1 MGVNVRADN
10 ERRLFWAVVL
20 TAAYFVVELV
30 GGILT
35 QSLALI
41 SDAAHML
48 TDVAALFIAL
58 LAIKISKKSSDT
70 LRTYGYYRFEILAA
84 AFNAVLLFFVALYIL
99 IEAYQRLNEPA
110 SINSHGMLMI
120 AAIGLLVNVVSMFL
134 LSGGKNSSL
143 NLKSAYFEVISDALG
158 SLGVIGGA
166 LIIWYTKF
174 LYVDSIIAVLI
185 GLWVLP
191 RAWRLLKESVNILLE
206 GVPKGIDIKKLKK
219 LAHDVE
225 GVLDLHEVHVWAITS
240 DKINLTAHVVIAP
253 GSESDDVLMKL
264 RLMMA
269 TEFNILHTTFQHER
283 DKCLDGEAGCHFY
296 TQNTSVGHDSHKH
309 D

>member
-1 MGVNVRADN
+1 MGEHARVDN

-20 TAAYFVVELV
+20 TATYFVVELV
-30 GGILT
+30 GGVLT

-70 LRTYGYYRFEILAA
+70 VRTYGYYRFEILAA
-84 AFNAVLLFFVALYIL
+84 AFNAVLLFFVALYI
-99 IEAYQRLNEPA
+99 IFEAYQRLSEPA
-110 SINSHGMLMI
+110 SINSHGMLII
-120 AAIGLLVNVVSMFL
+120 AAIGLLVNVASMFL

-158 SLGVIGGA
+158 SLGVIIGA
-166 LIIWYTKF
+166 LIIGYTGF
-174 LYVDSIIAVLI
+174 LYLDSIIAVLI

-191 RAWRLLKESVNILLE
+191 RAWSLLKESVNILLE
-206 GVPKGIDIKKLKK
+206 GVPQGIDIKKLKK
-219 LAHDVE
+219 LAHEIE
-225 GVLDLHEVHVWAITS
+225 GVIDLHEIHVWAITS

-253 GSESDDVLMKL
+253 DHEPDDVLIKIRTMV
-264 RLMMA
+264 A
-269 TEFNILHTTFQHER
+269 VEFNILHTTFQHER
-283 DKCLDGEAGCHFY
+283 DKCLDGEEGCHFY
-296 TQNTSVGHDSHKH
+296 TPRARSVRSSHNH
-309 D
+309 G